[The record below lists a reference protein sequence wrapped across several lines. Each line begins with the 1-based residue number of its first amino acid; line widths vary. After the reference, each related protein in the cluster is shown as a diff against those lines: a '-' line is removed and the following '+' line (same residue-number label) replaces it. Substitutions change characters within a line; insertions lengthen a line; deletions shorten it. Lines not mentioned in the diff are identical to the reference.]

1 MSMNKIKSLHIL
13 QPYAVGSKN
22 AKSLA
27 IVLPAKIVRKNNI
40 NVSTVFALRA
50 DEKTRRITLQA
61 LNEIIEKQENLIP
74 ADESLEASRQQILS
88 KFSR

>member
-27 IVLPAKIVRKNNI
+27 IVLSAKIVRKNNI

-61 LNEIIEKQENLIP
+61 LNEIIEKEEN
-74 ADESLEASRQQILS
+74 ADEGLEASRQQVLS

>member
-1 MSMNKIKSLHIL
+1 MNKIKSLHIL

-27 IVLPAKIVRKNNI
+27 IVLSAKIVRKNNI

-61 LNEIIEKQENLIP
+61 LNEIIEKEEN
-74 ADESLEASRQQILS
+74 ADEGLEASRQQVLS